1 MKIKRKDKKYFKKM
15 HYPEKDIYEVLAI
28 IIDKKETNYVIQ
40 EDNNVAYIVNS
51 KGFDIIDE
59 KIPDYWIYKSKLKIK
74 KDYFK
79 MKIKLYLG
87 PKELIYDTDF
97 FFNYYVDNDEADYD
111 LYHTLAKY
119 GKENKTPPQ
128 T

>member
-1 MKIKRKDKKYFKKM
+1 MKIKRKDKKYLKKM

-28 IIDKKETNYVIQ
+28 IIDKRETNYVIQ

-97 FFNYYVDNDEADYD
+97 FFNYYVDNDGADYD